1 MEHESKPL
9 LCDSDNTGA
18 IYTETVTVID
28 DICNQNVVINTDEA
42 LPRTNVYKRRWY
54 VLVVFSL
61 CAMSQG
67 GSWNIYG
74 PISATTEDAFGW
86 RDSDIALLTAWG
98 PISSILST
106 LPFIWLIEKKG
117 IRVASLLATFLV
129 LLGAVVRCLTTDPS
143 YVTWTSNIGQ
153 LLNGLGGPVAFG
165 APPVLSALWFPADE
179 RTTATA
185 LNSVLSS
192 LGPGLAFILG
202 PYFVPFRGNC
212 HDNKTVH
219 KRSSIFIGSIIHNC
233 TNQTGIIA
241 ERKDIHSYMIYYLC
255 FVGAAFFL
263 MLVYYPAKPKL
274 PPTLSASVGRLDFSS
289 GIKVLIRNVKFWMI
303 FLTFGVSQ
311 GVFGC
316 WQGVLDVILKPHNI
330 SEDEAGWLGFYSLI
344 AGCLASLVFAKF
356 SDIFSRHMR
365 LLLLFLYICA
375 SGCFIWFIFLVEGV
389 IHSSAF
395 MLYAS
400 IIMGTMFLTSTLPLF
415 FEMACEAAYPVP
427 EGTTNLLMIL
437 GSNVSGVI
445 FLVIQMI
452 PNIGTKWATWCMM
465 VCIVSCIP
473 VLAFL
478 KERYSRLEVD
488 EITIDS

>member
-1 MEHESKPL
+1 
-9 LCDSDNTGA
+9 
-18 IYTETVTVID
+18 
-28 DICNQNVVINTDEA
+28 
-42 LPRTNVYKRRWY
+42 
-54 VLVVFSL
+54 
-61 CAMSQG
+61 
-67 GSWNIYG
+67 
-74 PISATTEDAFGW
+74 
-86 RDSDIALLTAWG
+86 
-98 PISSILST
+98 
-106 LPFIWLIEKKG
+106 
-117 IRVASLLATFLV
+117 
-129 LLGAVVRCLTTDPS
+129 
-143 YVTWTSNIGQ
+143 
-153 LLNGLGGPVAFG
+153 
-165 APPVLSALWFPADE
+165 
-179 RTTATA
+179 
-185 LNSVLSS
+185 
-192 LGPGLAFILG
+192 
-202 PYFVPFRGNC
+202 
-212 HDNKTVH
+212 
-219 KRSSIFIGSIIHNC
+219 
-233 TNQTGIIA
+233 
-241 ERKDIHSYMIYYLC
+241 MIYYLC

-289 GIKVLIRNVKFWMI
+289 GIKVLIRNVKFWLI

-375 SGCFIWFIFLVEGV
+375 SGCFVWFIFLVEGV
-389 IHSSAF
+389 IHSSTF

-427 EGTTNLLMIL
+427 EGTTNLLMTL
-437 GSNVSGVI
+437 GSNVGGVI

-465 VCIVSCIP
+465 GCIVSCIP

-478 KERYSRLEVD
+478 KERYNRLEVD